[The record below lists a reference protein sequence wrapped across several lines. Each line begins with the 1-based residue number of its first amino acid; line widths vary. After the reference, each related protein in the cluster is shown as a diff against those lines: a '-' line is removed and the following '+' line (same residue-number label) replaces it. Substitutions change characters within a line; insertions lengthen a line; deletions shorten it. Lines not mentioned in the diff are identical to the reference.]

1 MQRSAQ
7 QRVYRWAPTN
17 GAQHLPEGLNAR
29 SNGSLDTGAPLRVL
43 IVEDSAP
50 FAATLR
56 ASLEI
61 EGFVVDIASTVSQ
74 GFQRMLD
81 APPGLVILDVVL
93 PGRDGYELLR
103 TVRGC
108 GNDVPVIVLMSRDD
122 EQEKLHGF
130 GLGADDLITRPV
142 PLPELL
148 ARIRALLR
156 RAHPALATA
165 PPRWIRF
172 GDIEL
177 CPAARTVKRAGTPI
191 DLRPKEFD
199 LLLALFRQH
208 DRVVS
213 RADLLRD
220 VWGYDASTVSRTVD
234 THMAGLRLKLEVDP
248 LHPRHLLTVRTA
260 GYLLRQEP
268 EEV

>member
-1 MQRSAQ
+1 M
-7 QRVYRWAPTN
+7 
-17 GAQHLPEGLNAR
+17 
-29 SNGSLDTGAPLRVL
+29 L

-50 FAATLR
+50 FAHTLR

-103 TVRGC
+103 TVRGS
-108 GNDVPVIVLMSRDD
+108 GNDVPVIVLMSRDN

-156 RAHPALATA
+156 RAHPALA
-165 PPRWIRF
+165 
-172 GDIEL
+172 
-177 CPAARTVKRAGTPI
+177 
-191 DLRPKEFD
+191 RPTTLD
-199 LLLALFRQH
+199 PFR
-208 DRVVS
+208 
-213 RADLLRD
+213 
-220 VWGYDASTVSRTVD
+220 
-234 THMAGLRLKLEVDP
+234 
-248 LHPRHLLTVRTA
+248 
-260 GYLLRQEP
+260 
-268 EEV
+268 